1 MKKRFTRSMLWGGIL
16 CGIFTLSL
24 VLYIFTGSSYVNR
37 VLFFPVEGSLHLA
50 GELRRLPK
58 EDRNEDNIELLV
70 DELILGPVDLSFK
83 KLLPKDTTVR
93 TCMLRDRTVY
103 LDLSP
108 ELIVNQEGTE
118 LSVDESL
125 LGIERSIRY
134 NFPGVEDVIF
144 FIDGEMYDPGPP
156 DMDFWSK

>member
-1 MKKRFTRSMLWGGIL
+1 MLWGGIL
-16 CGIFTLSL
+16 CGIFVLSL

-37 VLFFPVEGSLHLA
+37 VLFFPAEGSLHLA

-58 EDRNEDNIELLV
+58 SARDEENIKLVV
-70 DELILGPVDLSFK
+70 DELILGPVELSLK
-83 KLLPKDTTVR
+83 KLLPKHTTVR

-108 ELIVNQEGTE
+108 ELIVNTEGTE

-125 LGIERSIRY
+125 FGIEQSIRF
-134 NFPGVEDVIF
+134 NFPGVERVIF
-144 FIDGEMYDPGPP
+144 FIDGEIYDPEPP
-156 DMDFWSK
+156 DTDF